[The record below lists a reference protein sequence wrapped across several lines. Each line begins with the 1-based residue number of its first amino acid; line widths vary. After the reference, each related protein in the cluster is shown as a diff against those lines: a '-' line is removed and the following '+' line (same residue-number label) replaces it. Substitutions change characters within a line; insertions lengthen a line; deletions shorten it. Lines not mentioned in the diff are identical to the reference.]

1 MRSFRIN
8 CSKIKC
14 EADFHIL
21 FESLGITPDYYGKN
35 LNALWDV
42 LTTDLVEPTTF
53 IFENHSEFLQ
63 VNEVDFDKILNT
75 FKEAE
80 SERQNE
86 IIIILS

>member
-1 MRSFRIN
+1 M
-8 CSKIKC
+8 
-14 EADFHIL
+14 
-21 FESLGITPDYYGKN
+21 
-35 LNALWDV
+35 